1 MEVSVMP
8 GTIQVMVVDDSDET
22 RESVK
27 MLLQTAANIQIIA
40 EAKDGAEALQRL
52 SVVTPDVVLMDINMP
67 VMDGGQATERICMLY
82 PNISVIVLSVQNDV
96 EYVRKCMRAG
106 AKDYLF
112 KPVTTDVLISTIEQ
126 VYATAETRNNRNTVA
141 VLSDHFSNRSKVISI
156 ISAKGGVGKT
166 TVAVNAAA
174 ALAEQGKQVV
184 LVDLDLQFG
193 DASLFMNAAPTR
205 TVLDL
210 VQESN
215 EIDPDVLD
223 RYLAKVDN
231 GLHLL
236 AGPKRPEQAEYVT
249 PSHVRVILQ
258 SLRKKFEYVIVDTSP
273 LANDVFFA
281 IMETSDDCYMV
292 HTLNLAVL
300 KNNRMLLDLF
310 TELGYDIAVMKHLL
324 NRANS
329 KNGLKVKD
337 VNKVL
342 KTDIVWEMDND
353 YQFVETSI
361 NEGTPF
367 VIRDKQHRLTKQIY
381 ALTARMDETQGNR
394 LSRRNPLRK
403 MFAGKR

>member
-1 MEVSVMP
+1 MS
-8 GTIQVMVVDDSDET
+8 GTIQVMIVDDSEEA
-22 RESVK
+22 RQSIK
-27 MLLQTAANIQIIA
+27 MLLELAENIQVIA
-40 EAKDGAEALQRL
+40 EAKDGADALNRL
-52 SVVTPDVVLMDINMP
+52 SVITPDVVLMDINMP

-82 PNISVIVLSVQNDV
+82 PNISVIVLSVQNDI

-112 KPVTTDVLISTIEQ
+112 KPATSAVLISTIEEVHASAQ
-126 VYATAETRNNRNTVA
+126 TRHNRNTVA
-141 VLSDHFSNRSKVISI
+141 VLSHRFSNRSKVLSF

-166 TVAVNAAA
+166 TIAVNAAA
-174 ALAEQGKQVV
+174 ALAEQGKEIV
-184 LVDLDLQFG
+184 LVDFDLQFG
-193 DASLFMNAAPTR
+193 DASLFMNATPSR
-205 TVLDL
+205 TALDL

-223 RYLAKVDN
+223 RYLHKTAS
-231 GLHLL
+231 GLYLL

-249 PSHVRVILQ
+249 PQHIRVILQ

-273 LANDVFFA
+273 IANDAFFA
-281 IMETSDDCYMV
+281 IMETSDDCFMV

-310 TELGYDIAVMKHLL
+310 IELGYEIDNMKHLL

-329 KNGLKVKD
+329 KNGLKVRD
-337 VNKVL
+337 VNKIL
-342 KTDIVWEMDND
+342 KTDILWEMDND

-367 VIRDKQHRLTKQIY
+367 VIRDKQHRLSKQIY
-381 ALTARMDETQGNR
+381 ALTARLDETQGER

-403 MFAGKR
+403 MFAAKR

>member
-1 MEVSVMP
+1 MP
-8 GTIQVMVVDDSDET
+8 SAIQVMVVDDSDET

-27 MLLQTAANIQIIA
+27 MLLQTANHIQVIA
-40 EAKDGAEALQRL
+40 EARDGAEALQRL

-82 PNISVIVLSVQNDV
+82 PHISVIVLSVQNDV

-126 VYATAETRNNRNTVA
+126 VYATAETRHNRNTVA
-141 VLSDHFSNRSKVISI
+141 VLSEHFTNRAKVLSFV
-156 ISAKGGVGKT
+156 SAKGGVGKT

-193 DASLFMNAAPTR
+193 DASLFMNASPTR

-210 VQESN
+210 VQESA

-223 RYLAKVDN
+223 RYLTKVEN

-236 AGPKRPEQAEYVT
+236 AGPKRPEQAEYVS

-310 TELGYDIAVMKHLL
+310 AELGYDTSEMKHLL

-342 KTDIVWEMDND
+342 KTDIIWEMDND

-367 VIRDKQHRLTKQIY
+367 VIRDKQHRLAKQIY
-381 ALTARMDETQGNR
+381 ALTARMDESQGNR